1 MHFVLSVRT
10 CGKLSWYLCGY
21 GVHNFNKDLGLL
33 LLMLQAG
40 VSASLP
46 EAAQISRDIDLS
58 PGQPLQSNQSAG
70 NLGVIGRRNGVE
82 LGTIGDSFSAS
93 SVSSG
98 GVRDQLYNLQMLE
111 AAHFKIPQA
120 KDSERPRTYT
130 PVCILGYLLN
140 NLLHGHT

>member
-1 MHFVLSVRT
+1 MHAHTLT
-10 CGKLSWYLCGY
+10 CNLRMIWVDY
-21 GVHNFNKDLGLL
+21 L

-46 EAAQISRDIDLS
+46 ESAQTSRDIDLS
-58 PGQPLQSNQSAG
+58 PGQPLQPNQPTG
-70 NLGVIGRRNGVE
+70 NLGVIGRRNGAE
-82 LGTIGDSFSAS
+82 HGAIGDNFSGS

-111 AAHFKIPQA
+111 AAHFKIPLP

-130 PVCILGYLLN
+130 PV
-140 NLLHGHT
+140 

>member
-1 MHFVLSVRT
+1 MNSVDE
-10 CGKLSWYLCGY
+10 LIDYLL
-21 GVHNFNKDLGLL
+21 F
-33 LLMLQAG
+33 MLQVG

-70 NLGVIGRRNGVE
+70 HLGVIGRRNGVD
-82 LGTIGDSFSAS
+82 LGAIGDSFSAS
-93 SVSSG
+93 SVTSG

-111 AAHFKIPQA
+111 AAHFKVPLA

-130 PVCILGYLLN
+130 PVWILVYLLN
-140 NLLHGHT
+140 NLLYGCPYH